1 MEVID
6 ARKKACPQP
15 VIMTKQKVD
24 EGLTEITVIVDNDTA
39 KSNVTKLGNKL
50 NFKTSIEEKD
60 DGIYIYL
67 QKPENKNNQGKN
79 TEATVQ
85 KENLEIVGIKQSRGY
100 VFSTDKLGNG
110 NDDLGKILMKGFIYA
125 LSQKKPYPQFL
136 IFLNSGV
143 KLTVEGSDSLDDLK
157 KFEEANV
164 KIISCGTC
172 LDFFGIKDKL
182 FVGTV
187 SNMYDIVETISDSTN
202 TITI

>member
-1 MEVID
+1 MEIID
-6 ARKKACPQP
+6 ARKKVCPQP

-39 KSNVTKLGNKL
+39 KSNVTKFGNKL
-50 NFKTSIEEKD
+50 NFKTSFEEND

-67 QKPENKNNQGKN
+67 KKPENNNQEKT
-79 TEATVQ
+79 TETTIQ
-85 KENLEIVGIKQSRGY
+85 KENVEIKQSRGY
-100 VFSTDKLGNG
+100 VFTTDKLGNG
-110 NDDLGKILMKGFIYA
+110 NDELGKILMKGFIYA
-125 LSQKKPYPQFL
+125 LSEKKPYPEFL

-157 KFEEANV
+157 KFEGANV
-164 KIISCGTC
+164 KIVSCGTC
-172 LDFFGIKDKL
+172 LDFFGVKDKL
-182 FVGTV
+182 CVGAI

>member
-1 MEVID
+1 MEIID
-6 ARKKACPQP
+6 ARKKVCPQP

-39 KSNVTKLGNKL
+39 KSNVTKFGNKL
-50 NFKTSIEEKD
+50 NFKTSFEEND

-67 QKPENKNNQGKN
+67 KKPEKNNQEKT
-79 TEATVQ
+79 TETTIQ
-85 KENLEIVGIKQSRGY
+85 KENVEIKQSRGY
-100 VFSTDKLGNG
+100 VFTTDKLGNG
-110 NDDLGKILMKGFIYA
+110 NDELGKILMKGFIYA
-125 LSQKKPYPQFL
+125 LSEKKPYPEFL

-157 KFEEANV
+157 KFEEANI
-164 KIISCGTC
+164 KIVSCGTC
-172 LDFFGIKDKL
+172 LDFFGVKDKL
-182 FVGTV
+182 SVGAI